1 MQRVASASEETSEC
15 ARESLASARTVLGAM
30 TQLYLSFGV
39 QNGVQPEALC
49 AAAGIS
55 PGDVADRH
63 AQVPYAWHR
72 AVHDALFEHVQQDS
86 GSVELGMLG
95 ATLEHFGYVGLAIKS
110 AATPLAA
117 IQLLVDSVALMD
129 TGYQHHRPR
138 LCVGETQA
146 TLTVPVLAQGEEP
159 PPDGMESVFVIL
171 VEALRSRDGQRA
183 EPREVQFAHARAPG
197 VQRQLEAYFQAHVSF
212 ERAQH
217 GIVWDNAVMRRQS
230 LHANVH
236 AAPHFARQVGS
247 LLDRQHHP
255 LQVEVSRQIKEL
267 LARRDL
273 TQATVA
279 GLLGMSA
286 RTLQRQLRSLGV
298 SYQQLLADERQAA
311 AKRLLSDR
319 SLSIY
324 QVAHEL
330 GYEEVSAFYRAFRLW
345 TGLSP
350 SAYRR
355 HLV

>member
-1 MQRVASASEETSEC
+1 
-15 ARESLASARTVLGAM
+15 
-30 TQLYLSFGV
+30 
-39 QNGVQPEALC
+39 
-49 AAAGIS
+49 
-55 PGDVADRH
+55 
-63 AQVPYAWHR
+63 
-72 AVHDALFEHVQQDS
+72 
-86 GSVELGMLG
+86 
-95 ATLEHFGYVGLAIKS
+95 
-110 AATPLAA
+110 
-117 IQLLVDSVALMD
+117 
-129 TGYQHHRPR
+129 
-138 LCVGETQA
+138 
-146 TLTVPVLAQGEEP
+146 
-159 PPDGMESVFVIL
+159 
-171 VEALRSRDGQRA
+171 
-183 EPREVQFAHARAPG
+183 
-197 VQRQLEAYFQAHVSF
+197 
-212 ERAQH
+212 
-217 GIVWDNAVMRRQS
+217 VMRRQS

-255 LQVEVSRQIKEL
+255 LQVEVSRQIKEH

-319 SLSIY
+319 SLTIY